1 MAWVTDGDAHLRA
14 KFQTILVLCCT
25 ILLSLWTV
33 QAIAEKERVLK
44 AEWGEER
51 ASLSAALS
59 NEKGRL
65 ELVEGELEDMREAM
79 HEKG

>member
-1 MAWVTDGDAHLRA
+1 M
-14 KFQTILVLCCT
+14 LCCT
-25 ILLSLWTV
+25 ILLTLWTV
-33 QAIAEKERVLK
+33 QAIAEKESVLK
-44 AEWGEER
+44 AEWGKER

-65 ELVEGELEDMREAM
+65 ELVEGELEDMRKAM

>member
-1 MAWVTDGDAHLRA
+1 
-14 KFQTILVLCCT
+14 
-25 ILLSLWTV
+25 V
-33 QAIAEKERVLK
+33 QAIAEKERVHE
-44 AEWGEER
+44 AEWGQER

-65 ELVEGELEDMREAM
+65 KLVEGELEDVRKAV